1 MSERADYRDVMLHTG
16 TRVEVRGRFRGNWA
30 RGFEVAETTTEGY
43 VVRRTSDRCVLP
55 AQFDVTDVR
64 SAE

>member
-1 MSERADYRDVMLHTG
+1 MPERANDRDVMLHTG
-16 TRVEVRGRFRGNWA
+16 THVEVRGRFRGNWA

-55 AQFDVTDVR
+55 AQFDVNDVR

>member
-1 MSERADYRDVMLHTG
+1 MSERATYRNVMLHAG

-30 RGFEVAETTTEGY
+30 RGFEVAQTTTEGY

-55 AQFDVTDVR
+55 TQFDVNDVR

>member
-1 MSERADYRDVMLHTG
+1 MRERADDQGVMLHAG

-43 VVRRTSDRCVLP
+43 VVRRSSDRCVLP
-55 AQFDVTDVR
+55 ARFDVNDVR
-64 SAE
+64 SAG

>member
-1 MSERADYRDVMLHTG
+1 MSERDNYRDVMLHAG

-30 RGFEVAETTTEGY
+30 RGFEVAETTAEGY
-43 VVRRTSDRCVLP
+43 VVRRTSDWCVLP
-55 AQFDVTDVR
+55 AQFDINDVR

>member
-1 MSERADYRDVMLHTG
+1 MRERVDDQDVMLHTG

-30 RGFEVAETTTEGY
+30 RGFEVADTTTEGY

-55 AQFDVTDVR
+55 ARFDVNDVR
-64 SAE
+64 SAR

>member
-1 MSERADYRDVMLHTG
+1 MSERADYRDVILHAG

-43 VVRRTSDRCVLP
+43 VVRRTSDQCVLP
-55 AQFDVTDVR
+55 AQFDSDEVR